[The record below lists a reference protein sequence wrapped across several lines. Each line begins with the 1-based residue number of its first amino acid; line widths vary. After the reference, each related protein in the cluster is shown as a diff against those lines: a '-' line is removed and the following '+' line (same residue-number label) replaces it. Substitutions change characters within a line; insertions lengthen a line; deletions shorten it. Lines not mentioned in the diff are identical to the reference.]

1 MKAFSIVARAGSIS
15 AAAPLIHLSQ
25 PAITQALSKLETAL
39 GVKLLMRDRSG
50 VATTEPGELFLKRVE
65 RALSLLQTGCLRAS
79 QEGGTRNAKSDSSFD
94 HMLTIQQLSALIA
107 ISDTG
112 NFSLAARSMGL
123 SQPSVHR
130 LARDLE
136 RSAQISLFQR
146 NAKGIA
152 LTPAAEVLGQF
163 SQLAFSEIEQGFQEL
178 DEGMGRGAGR
188 LTIGTLPLVRTDILP
203 RAINE
208 FVRHSPNTQISV
220 IDGPYDD
227 HLLALRH
234 GRLDFILGALRDDL
248 PVSDVVQER
257 LFSDRLGIF
266 ARTGH
271 PLMGRKDLTQRELA
285 EYPWVIPREGTPTR
299 QYFDYFFGGSENT
312 PTHILEASSLILI
325 RGLLS
330 DSDRLTMISRNQI
343 SQEQASGLVQP
354 LAVELNDEPRDI
366 GITKRVEWYPTA
378 EQQRFLDTIEQVVGA
393 SDRLN

>member
-1 MKAFSIVARAGSIS
+1 
-15 AAAPLIHLSQ
+15 
-25 PAITQALSKLETAL
+25 LETAL

-65 RALSLLQTGCLRAS
+65 RALSLLQTGCQRAS
-79 QEGGTRNAKSDSSFD
+79 LEGGGKNAKSDGSFD

-112 NFSLAARSMGL
+112 NFSMAARAMGL

-136 RSAQISLFQR
+136 RSAQITLFQR
-146 NAKGIA
+146 HAKGIA

-208 FVRHSPNTQISV
+208 FTRNSPDTQISV

-227 HLLALRH
+227 LLYGLRH
-234 GRLDFILGALRDDL
+234 GSVDFILGALREDL
-248 PVSDVVQER
+248 PVSDVVQES

-266 ARTGH
+266 ARKDH
-271 PLMGRKDLTQRELA
+271 PLSGSKKISKSDLA
-285 EYPWVIPREGTPTR
+285 EFPWVIPRPGTPTR
-299 QYFDYFFGGSENT
+299 RYFDHFFDRGT
-312 PTHILEASSLILI
+312 DAPTRVLEASSLILV

-343 SQEQASGLVQP
+343 IQELESGQVEQ
-354 LAVELNDEPRDI
+354 LAVELDDEPRDI
-366 GITKRVEWYPTA
+366 GITKRLEWYPTA
-378 EQQRFLDTIEQVVGA
+378 EQQRFLDTIEHVVG
-393 SDRLN
+393 STKRLK

>member
-1 MKAFSIVARAGSIS
+1 
-15 AAAPLIHLSQ
+15 
-25 PAITQALSKLETAL
+25 
-39 GVKLLMRDRSG
+39 MRDRSG
-50 VATTEPGELFLKRVE
+50 VATTDSGELFLKRVE
-65 RALSLLQTGCLRAS
+65 RALSLLRSGCERAS
-79 QEGGTRNAKSDSSFD
+79 RESGARNSKSDSSFD

-112 NFSLAARSMGL
+112 NFSLAARAMGL

-136 RSAQISLFQR
+136 RSAQITLFQR

-203 RAINE
+203 AAINE
-208 FVRHSPNTQISV
+208 FVRHSPDTQISV

-227 HLLALRH
+227 QLFALRH
-234 GRLDFILGALRDDL
+234 GRVDFILGALRDDL
-248 PVSDVVQER
+248 PVNDVVQER

-266 ARTGH
+266 ARSGH
-271 PLMGRKDLTQRELA
+271 PLVGRKNLSKSKLSQ
-285 EYPWVIPREGTPTR
+285 YPWVIPRVGTPTR
-299 QYFDYFFGGSENT
+299 QYFDSFFETDGDSGGDNGDDSG

-325 RGLLS
+325 RGLLN

-343 SQEQASGLVQP
+343 SQEQASGLVSP
-354 LAVELNDEPRDI
+354 LAVELDDEPRDI
-366 GITKRVEWYPTA
+366 GITKRLEWYPTA
-378 EQQRFLDTIEQVVGA
+378 EQQRFLDTIEQIVG
-393 SDRLN
+393 SSGRLN

>member
-1 MKAFSIVARAGSIS
+1 MIVARAGSIS

-65 RALSLLQTGCLRAS
+65 RALSMLQTGCERAS
-79 QEGGTRNAKSDSSFD
+79 QEGSSRNAKFDGSFD

-112 NFSLAARSMGL
+112 NFSMAARAMGL

-136 RSAQISLFQR
+136 RSAQITLFQR
-146 NAKGIA
+146 HAKGIT
-152 LTPAAEVLGQF
+152 LTHAAEVLGQF

-208 FVRHSPNTQISV
+208 FTRQSPNTHISV
-220 IDGPYDD
+220 VDGPYDD
-227 HLLALRH
+227 LLFALRH
-234 GRLDFILGALRDDL
+234 GRVDFVLGALRDDL
-248 PVSDVVQER
+248 PVSDVVQKR

-266 ARTGH
+266 ARSDH
-271 PLMGRKDLTQRELA
+271 PLAGRKNVSKAELA
-285 EYPWVIPREGTPTR
+285 DYPWVIPRPGTPTR
-299 QYFDYFFGGSENT
+299 SYFDSFFEVGVADK
-312 PTHILEASSLILI
+312 PTRALEASSLILI

-343 SQEQASGLVQP
+343 LQEQASGLVEP
-354 LAVELNDEPRDI
+354 LAVELDDEPRDI
-366 GITKRVEWYPTA
+366 GITKRLEWYPTA
-378 EQQRFLDTIEQVVGA
+378 EQQRFLNTIEQVINA
-393 SDRLN
+393 TDRLN